1 MKERIEKFLE
11 LKSKEINRI
20 AEKYPEE
27 KSLWIEY
34 SEFARYDHE
43 FAEELITNFDEVINI
58 FDSLLTGKIRGSLP
72 EAVEEPRFHARF
84 YNLPKERGYTVI
96 VRDITAEYISRF
108 ISVEGLVNK
117 ISDVLPKVLIGRFYC
132 SKCNDPHDEP
142 QATRFLREP
151 LQCKNCRKRE
161 FRFSPEDS
169 IWTDMQKIEIQEPLE
184 MLKGGEQARRIEIWL
199 EDDLVDLVTAG
210 DKVIVTGVVRL
221 LPPKFKGPVYFKF
234 IEANSIEGIEK
245 EFEDIVITPEEENEI
260 KKLSKDPNIRR
271 KVINSIAPSIY
282 GYNEV
287 KEAVALQLFGGRPH
301 KKLPDGTVVRPD
313 IHLLLVGDPGVAKSR
328 ILQYVTQIAPKSI
341 YVTGKGTTGAGLC
354 VDGNSLIFNSGSL
367 KTIGKTIDENF
378 SEEFSKEELPGVY
391 SNTFNLKTYTLD
403 KNLRCHKTETSKIW
417 KIKSPKNMIG
427 ISTQSGKELI
437 LTQNTP
443 LMSIRNGRI
452 KWIKSSEIGRGDY
465 VATVRHIPLNKK
477 EIPLVSI
484 LKNKK
489 IRIKDNVS
497 EVFCKITNK
506 LLGKYK
512 ELQKIA
518 EHYNIKRDRIYTW
531 RSKKCYQSIPLH
543 IFMEIGKNAG
553 LTERELVRGV
563 KRVFLRYGTYIKI
576 PELLNDSRIGYFS
589 GLIAGDGSIYEKNG
603 RAMVRFFNSNEETLN
618 IVKSLAKELFGIS
631 AVTVREKN
639 KVPYIRINSRIVAE
653 TLNAIGLKSGEK
665 SPYLDISD
673 VATSLGEEFISNF
686 IKGLFETDGWVY
698 IRKKGS
704 SGIGFLTSS
713 QKLAQKIQLLLLGFG
728 IRSRV
733 RKRQRK
739 GDLSIIRGRK
749 VTTKYDQF
757 QLEIYEKEG
766 LVKFREKVGFTNREK
781 SMKLNFLI
789 EKTSK
794 SNTNVDILPEIS
806 DVLASI
812 KNRYQISEKII
823 PALYVKGE
831 RNPSRE
837 KLKGMLSGLPNT
849 EDVNFLMNLANS
861 DIRWEK
867 VNDKRI
873 LNGNGFVYDFTVP
886 EHNFLVNGFFVH
898 NTATAERDEFAE
910 GAWTL
915 KAGALVLAGGG
926 IVAIDEFDKMDKEDR
941 SAMHEAMEQQTIS
954 VAKAGIVTKFKAN
967 TSVLAASNP
976 KFSRFDNYKP
986 LVEQFDIP
994 ATLISRFDLI
1004 FPIRDV
1010 LDKERDM
1017 QIAEHMLKMHKTGE
1031 DMKGLEPEIPTELFR
1046 KYIAYSRK
1054 NTNPILTDEAAE
1066 KIKDFYVNLRGMSK
1080 DTITATPRQLEALV
1094 RLAEASSK
1102 MRLNDK
1108 VTLSDVDR
1116 AIELTNFV
1124 LRAIAYDQAT
1134 GEIDIDRV
1142 VTEHSKSTRE
1152 RIRIIEEI
1160 IQNIIGS
1167 SDEGLASFD
1176 DIISNAQSRDIDK
1189 FPAEQILNELKIKGV
1204 IYEPRHGWYK
1214 FAR

>member
-1 MKERIEKFLE
+1 MKEQIEKFLE

-27 KSLWIEY
+27 KSLRIDY
-34 SEFARYDHE
+34 NEFARYDHE

-72 EAVEEPRFHARF
+72 DAVEEPRFHARF
-84 YNLPKERGYTVI
+84 YNLPKEKGYTVM

-132 SKCNDPHDEP
+132 NKCNEPHDEH

-169 IWTDMQKIEIQEPLE
+169 RWTDMQKIEIQEPLE

-210 DKVIVTGVVRL
+210 DKVVVTGVVRL

-234 IEANSIEGIEK
+234 IEANSIEGVEK

-328 ILQYVTQIAPKSI
+328 ILQYVNQIAPKSI
-341 YVTGKGTTGAGLC
+341 YVTGKGTTGAGL
-354 VDGNSLIFNSGSL
+354 
-367 KTIGKTIDENF
+367 
-378 SEEFSKEELPGVY
+378 
-391 SNTFNLKTYTLD
+391 
-403 KNLRCHKTETSKIW
+403 
-417 KIKSPKNMIG
+417 
-427 ISTQSGKELI
+427 
-437 LTQNTP
+437 
-443 LMSIRNGRI
+443 
-452 KWIKSSEIGRGDY
+452 
-465 VATVRHIPLNKK
+465 
-477 EIPLVSI
+477 
-484 LKNKK
+484 
-489 IRIKDNVS
+489 
-497 EVFCKITNK
+497 
-506 LLGKYK
+506 
-512 ELQKIA
+512 
-518 EHYNIKRDRIYTW
+518 
-531 RSKKCYQSIPLH
+531 
-543 IFMEIGKNAG
+543 
-553 LTERELVRGV
+553 
-563 KRVFLRYGTYIKI
+563 
-576 PELLNDSRIGYFS
+576 
-589 GLIAGDGSIYEKNG
+589 
-603 RAMVRFFNSNEETLN
+603 
-618 IVKSLAKELFGIS
+618 
-631 AVTVREKN
+631 
-639 KVPYIRINSRIVAE
+639 
-653 TLNAIGLKSGEK
+653 
-665 SPYLDISD
+665 
-673 VATSLGEEFISNF
+673 
-686 IKGLFETDGWVY
+686 
-698 IRKKGS
+698 
-704 SGIGFLTSS
+704 
-713 QKLAQKIQLLLLGFG
+713 
-728 IRSRV
+728 
-733 RKRQRK
+733 
-739 GDLSIIRGRK
+739 
-749 VTTKYDQF
+749 
-757 QLEIYEKEG
+757 
-766 LVKFREKVGFTNREK
+766 
-781 SMKLNFLI
+781 
-789 EKTSK
+789 
-794 SNTNVDILPEIS
+794 
-806 DVLASI
+806 
-812 KNRYQISEKII
+812 
-823 PALYVKGE
+823 
-831 RNPSRE
+831 
-837 KLKGMLSGLPNT
+837 
-849 EDVNFLMNLANS
+849 
-861 DIRWEK
+861 
-867 VNDKRI
+867 
-873 LNGNGFVYDFTVP
+873 
-886 EHNFLVNGFFVH
+886 
-898 NTATAERDEFAE
+898 TATAERDEFAE

-994 ATLISRFDLI
+994 ATLLSRFDLI

-1031 DMKGLEPEIPTELFR
+1031 DMRGLEPEIPTELFR

-1066 KIKDFYVNLRGMSK
+1066 KIKDFYVTLRGMSK
-1080 DTITATPRQLEALV
+1080 DSITATPRQLEALV

-1102 MRLNDK
+1102 MRLSNK
-1108 VTLSDVDR
+1108 VTVSDAEK

-1134 GEIDIDRV
+1134 GEIDIDRI

-1152 RIRIIEEI
+1152 RIRIVEEI

-1176 DIISNAQSRDIDK
+1176 DIISNVQSRDIDK
-1189 FPAEQILNELKIKGV
+1189 FHAEQILNELKIKGV